1 MSIGLNEFA
10 KQNKSKPGYTAWR
23 EKSPENAE
31 AWSEAIKGFESGLEI
46 SVIVKWLK
54 KEHNCPLSYH
64 TIRTQL
70 NDSK

>member
-1 MSIGLNEFA
+1 MNLLRQINLSQVTKRGE
-10 KQNKSKPGYTAWR
+10 K
-23 EKSPENAE
+23 KSPQNAQ

-54 KEHNCPLSYH
+54 KEHDCPLSYH